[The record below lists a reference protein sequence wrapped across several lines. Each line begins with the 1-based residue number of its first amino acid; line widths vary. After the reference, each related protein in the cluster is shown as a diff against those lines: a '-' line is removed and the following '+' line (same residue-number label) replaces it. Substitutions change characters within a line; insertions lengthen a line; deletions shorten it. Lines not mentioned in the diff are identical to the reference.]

1 MKKLLL
7 FAGTTEGRLI
17 WEYCRDLQIPVTAAV
32 ATEYGEYL
40 LEPNPLAVI
49 LTGRMD
55 VEQMKKLMSTD
66 EFFMCLDATHPYAS
80 AATENIIQACSE
92 KQLPYIRVT
101 REELETEDI
110 IKANTMEEVVT
121 YLNKNTG
128 NVLVT
133 TGSKEIDVFTKIE
146 DYKNRLYVRILPD
159 VDGLKHCFLAG
170 FAPSHMI
177 CMQGPFSLE
186 LNIATLKQVKASY
199 LVTKEGGSFGG
210 FMEKVEAAKSIGAKV
225 IVLKRPTKE
234 VGVTLPEVFKLL
246 KERR

>member
-17 WEYCRDLQIPVTAAV
+17 WEYCRELQIPVTAAV

-49 LTGRMD
+49 LTGRLD
-55 VEQMKKLMSTD
+55 GEQMMKLMSTNEYD
-66 EFFMCLDATHPYAS
+66 MCLDATHPYAW
-80 AATENIIQACSE
+80 AATENIKQACA
-92 KQLPYIRVT
+92 KNQLSYLRVT
-101 REELETEDI
+101 REEIETEDI
-110 IKANTMEEVVT
+110 IKVNTMKEVVT
-121 YLNKNTG
+121 YLNQNKG

-133 TGSKEIDVFTKIE
+133 TGSKEINEFTEIE

-159 VDGLKHCFLAG
+159 VEGLKHCFLEG
-170 FAPSHMI
+170 FTPSHMI
-177 CMQGPFSLE
+177 CMQGPFSVE
-186 LNIATLKQVKASY
+186 LNTATLKEVKASY

-210 FMEKVEAAKSIGAKV
+210 FMEKVEAAKSIGVKV

-234 VGVTLPEVFKLL
+234 VGVTLQEVFELL

>member
-17 WEYCRDLQIPVTAAV
+17 WECCRDLQIPVTAAV

-40 LEPNPLAVI
+40 LEPNPQAVI

-55 VEQMKKLMSTD
+55 GEQMKKLMSTD
-66 EFFMCLDATHPYAS
+66 EYDMCLDATHPYAW
-80 AATENIIQACSE
+80 AATENIKQACAE
-92 KQLPYIRVT
+92 KQLSYIRVT

-110 IKANTMEEVVT
+110 IKVNTMEEVVT

-128 NVLVT
+128 HVLIT
-133 TGSKEIDVFTKIE
+133 TGSKEIEVFTKIV

-159 VDGLKHCFLAG
+159 ADGLKQCFLAG

-186 LNIATLKQVKASY
+186 LNIAILKQVKASY

-225 IVLKRPTKE
+225 IVVNRPKKE